1 MLDTNALSAFVDG
14 DSALGPLVAARPRL
28 SLPVIV
34 LGEYLFGVCF
44 SRRHKAYEAWL
55 TQHLPD
61 FQVLLVD
68 EHTAAIYAEVRAE
81 LKTAGTPIPENDLW
95 IRPSRASTDWKS
107 PAATRTSIRCAG
119 CAGLSG
125 RRCCRGETPEQIYGK
140 EQRAFNRRSTMTR
153 AWRKRSED

>member
-14 DSALGPLVAARPRL
+14 DRALEPLVAARPRL

-34 LGEYLFGVCF
+34 LGEYLFGVRF

-68 EHTAAIYAEVRAE
+68 EHTAVVYAEVRAE

-95 IRPSRASTDWKS
+95 IAALARQHGLEIASRDTHFDQV
-107 PAATRTSIRCAG
+107 R
-119 CAGLSG
+119 GL
-125 RRCCRGETPEQIYGK
+125 RRI
-140 EQRAFNRRSTMTR
+140 N
-153 AWRKRSED
+153 W